1 MKKKWI
7 IIGVSIFLALL
18 LILFVAVILDFKTE
32 DVLED
37 EIEDVVLQMNRGN
50 DSLVYKLLNRT
61 VCDDDY
67 KTVEK
72 QAKLYLKD
80 LYSNMTGIKEIIN
93 DDELVMVLSY
103 DNYVKDGKDFSV
115 TYNYLL
121 STINK
126 LKKYRNN
133 CKKLMTN
140 EGKYSYIKDKK
151 IDDYYKEYFM
161 DEVLD
166 DDDEYDLSFL
176 DEVIDLV
183 NDEKDVIDFLVS
195 CKDSWDLKDGRI
207 VFNDN
212 DLNRKYQELLAE
224 VTDNLLFD
232 EDDDDS
238 SI

>member
-37 EIEDVVLQMNRGN
+37 EIEEVVLQMNRGN

-195 CKDSWDLKDGRI
+195 CKDSWNLKDGRI

>member
-37 EIEDVVLQMNRGN
+37 EIEEVVLQMNRGN

-183 NDEKDVIDFLVS
+183 NDERDVIDFLVS

>member
-1 MKKKWI
+1 MKRKWI

-37 EIEDVVLQMNRGN
+37 EIEEVVLQMNRGN

-195 CKDSWDLKDGRI
+195 CKDSWNLKDGRI

>member
-37 EIEDVVLQMNRGN
+37 EIEEVVLQMNRGN

-133 CKKLMTN
+133 CKKLMSN

>member
-7 IIGVSIFLALL
+7 IIGGSIFLALL
-18 LILFVAVILDFKTE
+18 LVLFVAVILDFKTE

-37 EIEDVVLQMNRGN
+37 EIEEVVLQMNRGN

-133 CKKLMTN
+133 CKKLMTK

-212 DLNRKYQELLAE
+212 NLNRKYQELLAE
-224 VTDNLLFD
+224 VTGNLLFD

>member
-37 EIEDVVLQMNRGN
+37 EIEEVVLQMNRGN

>member
-37 EIEDVVLQMNRGN
+37 EIEEVVLQMNRGN

-195 CKDSWDLKDGRI
+195 CKDSWGLKDGRI